1 MSSPCSLFYRD
12 LDKSAVKSNSL
23 SENKLTLM
31 IKYDRGQMEHM
42 LQRHFWYANDQEII
56 YINNTLLKD
65 EMTKYPRVI
74 NEILGSITWN

>member
-1 MSSPCSLFYRD
+1 
-12 LDKSAVKSNSL
+12 
-23 SENKLTLM
+23 M